1 MLVQIPKVLSAEQV
15 SIVREKLDAAGEAW
29 VDGRATAGHQG
40 APVKRNLQIAENTPI
55 AYELGDLIL
64 AELERNLLFINAP
77 LPNPVMPKH
86 TE

>member
-1 MLVQIPKVLSAEQV
+1 MLVQIPKVLSVEQV
-15 SIVREKLDAAGEAW
+15 RLVREKLDTAGEAW
-29 VDGRATAGHQG
+29 IDGRVTAGHQG

-64 AELERNLLFINAP
+64 AELERNLFFINAP